1 MKLTVEEMILM
12 KSFDHSTR
20 GTAVASIVAEVTSMT
35 DPELKQMSLDLK
47 EKIAAM
53 PEAEFATIDFTVYD
67 EELVNEV

>member
-47 EKIAAM
+47 EKIVF
-53 PEAEFATIDFTVYD
+53 PS
-67 EELVNEV
+67 

>member
-20 GTAVASIVAEVTSMT
+20 GTAVVSIVAEVTSMT

-67 EELVNEV
+67 EELVNEG